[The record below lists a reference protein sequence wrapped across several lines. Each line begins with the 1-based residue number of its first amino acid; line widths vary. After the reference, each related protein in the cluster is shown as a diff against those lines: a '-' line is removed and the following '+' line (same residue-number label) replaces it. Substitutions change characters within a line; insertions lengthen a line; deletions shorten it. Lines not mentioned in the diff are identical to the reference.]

1 MTTSPRRLRR
11 ERTGTS
17 SRTGR
22 SQRSSSRSGLS
33 RPATRRSP
41 PGCCPR
47 YRLAQDPRGPNV
59 MTIEQRAPEPL
70 RVVLVD
76 DHPVYRAGLARLLR
90 ESGVDVIAELPNG
103 ETALHVV
110 EELAP
115 DVVVM
120 DLNMPGMSG
129 LEATRRLVAQS
140 PATRVLVVSVSAQ
153 EADVTDAILAGA
165 SGYILKESP
174 VEEVVAGIQA
184 AAAGQSLISPRI
196 ATMLLQRIRDAAGAV
211 DMDLA
216 PAHLSAREL
225 EVLSLMAE
233 GKSNHEIAEALVISP
248 STVHNHISSILMK
261 LQVENRVQAAVRA
274 VRDRLI

>member
-1 MTTSPRRLRR
+1 MP
-11 ERTGTS
+11 
-17 SRTGR
+17 
-22 SQRSSSRSGLS
+22 
-33 RPATRRSP
+33 
-41 PGCCPR
+41 
-47 YRLAQDPRGPNV
+47 
-59 MTIEQRAPEPL
+59 IEAPESEPL

-90 ESGVDVIAELPNG
+90 ESGVDIIAELPNG
-103 ETALHVV
+103 EAALEAV

-174 VEEVVAGIQA
+174 VEEVVAGIRA